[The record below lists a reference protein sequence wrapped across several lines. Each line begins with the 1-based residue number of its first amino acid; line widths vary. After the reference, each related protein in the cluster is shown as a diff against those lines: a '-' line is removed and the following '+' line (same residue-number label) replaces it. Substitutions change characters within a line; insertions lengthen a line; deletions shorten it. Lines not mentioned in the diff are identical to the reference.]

1 MKKKLI
7 LMISMFYIRLSLSR
21 IYTRVKKSDIFETL
35 KHSQNYFIAQII
47 THGLAFIS
55 IPIFTRFFSQ
65 EDYGIVSVYNAYL
78 SFIIILLSA
87 NAYASVSRYYFEKK
101 QDFNEFLGT
110 TLILT
115 GGIFLVSTSLYLVF
129 YDFIAS
135 SMKLPGFL
143 PLLLILSSFIM
154 VFNNIYF
161 QIIQAQRRSLESA
174 IVSILKGVLTLLL
187 AIIFVLLLEKE
198 RYLGKIVAT
207 LIIGVVF
214 ASFFIYRIL
223 ATTKFSFNKNHIK
236 YILTYS
242 IPLIPYALSSI
253 ILAFFDRIMIND
265 AVGAASAGLY
275 SLGYNIAMLIG
286 IVIGATQ
293 TALLPDFFIFLN
305 QKQYSRLDA
314 LVSKVFAIITF
325 AALGLILFAQEI
337 ILVLVD
343 TKFHESISVIPII
356 IIGYV
361 FFGMFTVY
369 SRYIIFTKQTIY
381 SSLIMIL
388 SGLVN
393 IVLNAILIPQ
403 YGYIAA
409 AYTTAISYF
418 FLFLLSWIIPKF
430 VLRQITTP
438 LWKIWKSAVL
448 LFIYLVIYNVITLN
462 PMNIILLI
470 TVKLIILALFFVQ
483 VFNQELKKILLSMKI
498 KEAKN

>member
-1 MKKKLI
+1 
-7 LMISMFYIRLSLSR
+7 MISMVFIRLSLSR

-47 THGLAFIS
+47 TNGLAFIS

-65 EDYGIVSVYNAYL
+65 EDYGIVSVYNSYL

-87 NAYASVSRYYFEKK
+87 NASASVSRYYFEKK

-115 GGIFLVSTSLYLVF
+115 GGIFLVTTSLYLVF

-143 PLLLILSSFIM
+143 PLLLIFSSFIM
-154 VFNNIYF
+154 IFNTIYF
-161 QIIQAQRRSLESA
+161 QIVQAQRRSLESA
-174 IVSILKGVLTLLL
+174 IVSIIKGVLTLIL
-187 AIIFVLLLEKE
+187 AIIFVLLIEKE
-198 RYLGKIVAT
+198 RYLGKIIAT
-207 LIIGVVF
+207 FIIGFVF
-214 ASFFIYRIL
+214 AFFFIYQIL
-223 ATTKFSFNKNHIK
+223 ATTKFSFNKDHVK

-253 ILAFFDRIMIND
+253 ILAFFDRIMINEVVD
-265 AVGAASAGLY
+265 AASAGLY
-275 SLGYNIAMLIG
+275 SLGYNIAMLIAL
-286 IVIGATQ
+286 VIGATQ
-293 TALLPDFFIFLN
+293 TALLPDFFTFLN

-325 AALGLILFAQEI
+325 AALGLILFAPEI
-337 ILVLVD
+337 ILVFVD
-343 TKFHESISVIPII
+343 TKFHESLSVIPII
-356 IIGYV
+356 IIGYL

-369 SRYIIFTKQTIY
+369 SRYITLTKKTIY
-381 SSLIMIL
+381 SSLIMII
-388 SGLVN
+388 SGLLN

-403 YGYIAA
+403 FGYIAA

-418 FLFLLSWIIPKF
+418 CLFLLSWIVSKF

-438 LWKIWKSAVL
+438 LWKIWKSAFL
-448 LFIYLVIYNVITLN
+448 LFIFLAIYTVITLI
-462 PMNIILLI
+462 PMNIIFLI

-483 VFNQELKKILLSMKI
+483 VFNQELKKLLLSMKMQ
-498 KEAKN
+498 EVKN